1 MSERECCACRRESA
15 VSVVSFPL
23 LKEGYP
29 VGQACHAA
37 WRSEAQSLGA
47 SLFNP
52 ARVHMAF
59 NRWLDTRKVAA

>member
-1 MSERECCACRRESA
+1 MSERVCCACRREMA

-23 LKEGYP
+23 LREGYP
-29 VGQACHAA
+29 VGPACHAS

-52 ARVHMAF
+52 ARVYVAF
-59 NRWLDTRKVAA
+59 TRWLDTRRAVA